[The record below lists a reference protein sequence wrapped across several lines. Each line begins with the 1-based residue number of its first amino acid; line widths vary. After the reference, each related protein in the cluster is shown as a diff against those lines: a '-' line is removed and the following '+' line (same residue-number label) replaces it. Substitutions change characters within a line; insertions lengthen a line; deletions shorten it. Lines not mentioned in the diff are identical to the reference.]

1 MGRAVI
7 DGFEPSPKAG
17 VEIAQ
22 IMEAG
27 GIELAQEL
35 IAKSA
40 VPPF

>member
-1 MGRAVI
+1 MGRAVV
-7 DGFEPSPKAG
+7 DGFEPGPQAG

-22 IMEAG
+22 ITEAG
-27 GIELAQEL
+27 DIELAQEL